1 AVPSA
6 VAAAQRGH
14 QPAGGEGDAEGGQRT
29 LADQLRSAVQQ
40 VTALVQQGVDLL
52 ARGLATHLGGSHAGK
67 GGVGQ
72 FGLDVGLAQAQFL
85 AGGGGGATQ
94 GLAGGTSGG
103 LQVGAGFVE
112 VALDVLARAGAHLRS
127 PVWGMPGWQDVGI
140 RPRCRCRSRYGCTAY
155 CRTSRPRTLPR
166 SISSTNWAG
175 RSDRVLRRVAR
186 SSTWP
191 ALVAVITSPGRSPLA
206 AARLPLAT
214 FSTST
219 PRPRAWRRVSGSSAR
234 VAPERRGSMVSPDRL
249 RGCSRRVALSSS
261 VRPSRITC
269 SRTCE
274 PTGCRPSKLC
284 SACGLVMRWPPAS
297 TIRSPGRTPAA
308 AAPELACTRATS
320 APCWPS
326 ARPRLRARR
335 ASSGWVSR
343 PRVPRRTSPVVTS
356 WWTTSRARLE
366 GMARPRPMLPAA
378 LPRGLSEAVLMP
390 TSSPRRLTSA
400 PPELPGLML
409 ASVWMK
415 FW

>member
-1 AVPSA
+1 MRCIRATAAAVASSQAEAPNTTATPVQARARPMAERAMAISADSSPRRARSESAVAEMASRPVCPTWRMVSSIGGVAPACWPASPLRSPSLTAVPSA

-40 VTALVQQGVDLL
+40 VAALVQQGVDLL

-85 AGGGGGATQ
+85 AAGGGGATQ

-103 LQVGAGFVE
+103 LEVGAGFVE
-112 VALDVLARAGAHLRS
+112 VALDVLARAGAPLRS

-175 RSDRVLRRVAR
+175 RPDRVLRRVAR

-219 PRPRAWRRVSGSSAR
+219 PRPQAWRRVSGSSAR

-261 VRPSRITC
+261 VRPSRI
-269 SRTCE
+269 
-274 PTGCRPSKLC
+274 
-284 SACGLVMRWPPAS
+284 
-297 TIRSPGRTPAA
+297 
-308 AAPELACTRATS
+308 
-320 APCWPS
+320 
-326 ARPRLRARR
+326 
-335 ASSGWVSR
+335 
-343 PRVPRRTSPVVTS
+343 
-356 WWTTSRARLE
+356 
-366 GMARPRPMLPAA
+366 
-378 LPRGLSEAVLMP
+378 
-390 TSSPRRLTSA
+390 
-400 PPELPGLML
+400 
-409 ASVWMK
+409 
-415 FW
+415 